1 MTSFAFDIDVP
12 VRGEWSNV
20 DLLITSVENCFTAM
34 FADVDGC
41 HTLAVVT
48 GELLEN
54 AIKYGD
60 WSGGHAVFRLHVSG
74 LDKNASITV
83 ENPLPGDG
91 VAVERLFAVLKW
103 LEGFA
108 SADEAYR
115 ARLLEIASAPP
126 GEGMSGLGLARIAYE
141 ANCKLHAEREGNH
154 IRVTAKLVL

>member
-1 MTSFAFDIDVP
+1 MAAFSFDIDVP
-12 VRGEWSNV
+12 VRSEWSNV

-34 FADVDGC
+34 FADVEGC
-41 HTLAVVT
+41 HALAVVT

-83 ENPLPGDG
+83 ENPVSEDSSQ
-91 VAVERLFAVLKW
+91 VERLFAALKW
-103 LEGFA
+103 LEGFS

-115 ARLLEIASAPP
+115 ARLLEIANTPP

-141 ANCKLHAEREGNH
+141 ANCKLHAERDRGRV
-154 IRVTAKLVL
+154 RVTARLAL

>member
-1 MTSFAFDIDVP
+1 MTTFSFDIDVP

-60 WSGGHAVFRLHVSG
+60 WGGGHAVFRLHVSG
-74 LDKNASITV
+74 LEKNASISV
-83 ENPLPGDG
+83 ENP
-91 VAVERLFAVLKW
+91 VSNETSVERLFAAIKW
-103 LEGFA
+103 VEGFA

-115 ARLLEIASAPP
+115 AKLLEIANAPP
-126 GEGMSGLGLARIAYE
+126 SEGMSGLGLARIAYE
-141 ANCKLHAEREGNH
+141 ANCKLLAERDGDRV
-154 IRVTAKLVL
+154 RVTAQLVL